1 VFPAKRS
8 TKSQVVHVCVI
19 VSEELSRGGNNN
31 DYNNNSNDKPQRESA
46 NLSLPADVVEIS
58 SFICQFLFDRNLSP
72 MCEKHNHK
80 YN

>member
-1 VFPAKRS
+1 
-8 TKSQVVHVCVI
+8 VI

-58 SFICQFLFDRNLSP
+58 SRKIIRKQKQN
-72 MCEKHNHK
+72 KK
-80 YN
+80 K